1 MKSLKQFKINQLIA
15 CQESNTVSSHEKRL
29 PLEPKALALLK
40 FLAVNNDR
48 THSVD
53 VIQQEVW
60 RGVAVC
66 KHAIYRT
73 IGRIR
78 QVLRQL
84 DPSCHYIE
92 TVASQG
98 YRLVGEVSLDEDSFI
113 FERMSLTRHSEIT
126 QRVGIQAPFNL
137 GSVRI

>member
-1 MKSLKQFKINQLIA
+1 MIASKQFNINQLCA
-15 CQESNTVSSHEKRL
+15 CLETNTVSSAEKKL

-40 FLAVNNDR
+40 FLAANNEQ

-60 RGVAVC
+60 LGVAVC

-78 QVLRQL
+78 QVLKQL
-84 DPSCHYIE
+84 DPDTHYIE
-92 TVASQG
+92 TVANRG
-98 YRLVGEVSLDEDSFI
+98 YRLIGEVSMDEQHLSI
-113 FERMSLTRHSEIT
+113 ERMPMNLSAL
-126 QRVGIQAPFNL
+126 VGSASAL
-137 GSVRI
+137 